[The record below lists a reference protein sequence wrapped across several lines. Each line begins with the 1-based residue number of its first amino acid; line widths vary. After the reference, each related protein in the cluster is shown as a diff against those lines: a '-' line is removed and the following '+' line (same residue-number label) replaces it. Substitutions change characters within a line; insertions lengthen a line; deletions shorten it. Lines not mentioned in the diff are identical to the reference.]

1 MPAEGR
7 LWPSDDYDDKVF
19 EWKDIMM
26 TMMIVYT
33 ECDLLVVMAQED
45 TGHSCLSNSPL
56 PGLRNGLAYVSQAE
70 YIWLEILSQNWRID
84 STQRVFPIHSDID
97 LPDPDPFWKE
107 IIWPQSITELQTG
120 IANLIPTILSMIVSW
135 ATLIPSFKI
144 HLRISPQIIPSHSWK
159 NLPDPIPRACPVPEQ
174 NFL

>member
-84 STQRVFPIHSDID
+84 STQRVFPIHSDIY
-97 LPDPDPFWKE
+97 LSDPDPFWKE
-107 IIWPQSITELQTG
+107 IIWPQSITESQTG
-120 IANLIPTILSMIVSW
+120 IANLIPNNPINDSIM
-135 ATLIPSFKI
+135 
-144 HLRISPQIIPSHSWK
+144 RHS
-159 NLPDPIPRACPVPEQ
+159 DPII
-174 NFL
+174 